1 MIVSDAG
8 RSLPSPASAGFPV
21 SAKLPAPL
29 LIPNTV
35 YDEIVLKKGGM
46 PGAAEVAQA
55 AWIQK
60 ASVGDRSIV
69 DGLPNV
75 LHEGEREAI
84 ALAKERGAQLLV
96 DEIRARRVAIEW
108 GIDVIGTLRIL
119 AEAKRLGQIT
129 VVQPIIAQMQVE
141 PFCDGL
147 AVALSLRPKRA
158 LLNDINPHAVHF

>member
-1 MIVSDAG
+1 
-8 RSLPSPASAGFPV
+8 
-21 SAKLPAPL
+21 
-29 LIPNTV
+29 
-35 YDEIVLKKGGM
+35 M

-60 ASVGDRSIV
+60 ASVANRSII
-69 DGLPNV
+69 DGLPRV

-119 AEAKRLGQIT
+119 AEAKRLG
-129 VVQPIIAQMQVE
+129 
-141 PFCDGL
+141 
-147 AVALSLRPKRA
+147 
-158 LLNDINPHAVHF
+158 